1 MKIWKSWAMKMKILP
16 KNIHQYIRK
25 ESVLLS
31 ETEMQSSLCH
41 SPLSPTQ
48 ANTKQSVAFMLNDL
62 SVL

>member
-1 MKIWKSWAMKMKILP
+1 MKMKILP

-41 SPLSPTQ
+41 SPLSLTQ
-48 ANTKQSVAFMLNDL
+48 ANTKQSVAFMLNDP